1 MTHTS
6 ATLETAGSADE
17 SLLADITAVFERRP
31 DALANPYPV
40 YRRLRDEAPVLRV
53 GPLVVVS
60 RYADVQT
67 VLRAPDLFSS
77 VRGTGSRIASR
88 KAQLDAEGG
97 RKLQELID
105 HEHTWLVQ
113 MDRPDHTRVRALANQ
128 AFTPRRIAAMRD
140 RVQAIMDELLEPADA
155 RGSIEL
161 VSEVSQP
168 LPLRVIVEM
177 LGASPDRAQDIRRW
191 SDEIG
196 LMIGTDYSNVDSAY
210 EALQSFRSFAAE
222 LIEELRGKGDATD
235 LFAAMVSAEEGG
247 ERLSTDELVGMCVLL
262 LFAGH
267 ETTTNLIS
275 NSVLSLLRHPEQL
288 QVLRE
293 DPSLTFKA
301 VEEFLR
307 YSTSVHAIHRVAKED
322 TEIGGVA
329 VRAGD
334 SVRLMLASANHDPR
348 AFDDPERFD
357 VRRPNAA
364 KHLGLGFGIHTCLG
378 AWVARLETDVAVTSL
393 ITRYPGLRLDGEVE
407 QSPNFTLYGPRRV
420 PLALR

>member
-1 MTHTS
+1 MAHRS
-6 ATLETAGSADE
+6 ATLPEAGSVDD
-17 SLLADITAVFERRP
+17 SLIAEITAVFERRP

-60 RYADVQT
+60 SYEHVQSA
-67 VLRAPDLFSS
+67 LRAPDLFSS
-77 VRGTGSRIASR
+77 VRGTGSRVAIRST
-88 KAQLDAEGG
+88 QLDADGQ
-97 RKLQELID
+97 RKLRELVA
-105 HEHTWLVQ
+105 HEHLWLVQ

-128 AFTPRRIAAMRD
+128 AFTPRRVAAMRD
-140 RVQAIMDELLEPADA
+140 RVQAITDELLESADR
-155 RGSIEL
+155 RGSLDL
-161 VSEVSQP
+161 VEEVSKP

-177 LGASPDRAQDIRRW
+177 LGAPAEQAEQIRRW

-196 LMIGTDYSNVDSAY
+196 IMIGTDYSNVDSAY
-210 EALQSFRSFAAE
+210 EALQSFRAFAAE
-222 LIEELRGKGDATD
+222 LIDDLRRRDDATD
-235 LFAAMVSAEEGG
+235 LFAALVSAEEGG

-275 NSVLSLLRHPEQL
+275 NSVLSLLRHPDQL
-288 QVLRE
+288 QVLRD
-293 DPSLTFKA
+293 DPALTFKA

-307 YSTSVHAIHRVAKED
+307 YSTSVHAIHRVATQD
-322 TEIGGVA
+322 TEIGGVP

-334 SVRLMLASANHDPR
+334 SVRLMLASANHDDR
-348 AFDDPERFD
+348 VFEDPERFD
-357 VRRPNAA
+357 VRRANAA

-393 ITRYPGLRLDGEVE
+393 ITRYPRLRLDGEVE
-407 QSPNFTLYGPRRV
+407 QSPNFLLYGPSAV